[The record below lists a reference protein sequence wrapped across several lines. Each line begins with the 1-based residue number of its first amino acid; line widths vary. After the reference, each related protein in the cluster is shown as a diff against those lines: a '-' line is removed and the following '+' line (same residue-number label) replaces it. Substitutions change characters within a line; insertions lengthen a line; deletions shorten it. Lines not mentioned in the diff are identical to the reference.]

1 MWSGLVGAFAV
12 VAIASALIGAI
23 LQYTADSIHHDRRHK
38 R

>member
-1 MWSGLVGAFAV
+1 MWSDLVGAFAA

-23 LQYTADSIHHDRRHK
+23 LQYTADCIHHDHRK